1 MSSDNEFS
9 NGAGG
14 RFNSLMDN
22 YLAGGDPRSTLK
34 VSDLIEAAEMLSA
47 AVGGLDD
54 EPFMTELDD
63 DGLLERDISIVA
75 LIHEFNSIKM
85 LKDACDLLDKEITR
99 IYDFLRLVVIPE
111 RFEQEGISNMK
122 LGGIGR
128 VQLASDIYSSIRPNK
143 KEEAYQWLDDIGK
156 GSLIKSTVNSESLK
170 VVLKAMLK
178 GGEEIPEDLF
188 KVEPFTRASIVRAP
202 SA

>member
-63 DGLLERDISIVA
+63 DGLLERDISI
-75 LIHEFNSIKM
+75 
-85 LKDACDLLDKEITR
+85 
-99 IYDFLRLVVIPE
+99 Y
-111 RFEQEGISNMK
+111 
-122 LGGIGR
+122 
-128 VQLASDIYSSIRPNK
+128 
-143 KEEAYQWLDDIGK
+143 
-156 GSLIKSTVNSESLK
+156 
-170 VVLKAMLK
+170 
-178 GGEEIPEDLF
+178 F
-188 KVEPFTRASIVRAP
+188 KI
-202 SA
+202 